1 MVVLF
6 ITQRTIEVVH
16 TCKISLRINFAALIN
31 MIASSSGAMRYALT
45 MASPTFFLNV
55 STASALL

>member
-45 MASPTFFLNV
+45 MTSPTFFLNV